1 MKIDLGFRG
10 VIKYLYSASRLY
22 AGMPLSE
29 AFVDMTLKGDVRRVL
44 VVTGF
49 KVLPRIIQET
59 DGPPGVSVL
68 AKVLIDLG
76 LDVAFAIEEDSVEI
90 LKACLE
96 VLGIKGKVYAM
107 PIGVELDHL
116 AKEVLNEFRADLL
129 IFVEKAGCNERGVY
143 HNMLGIDISRYHAK
157 AEALLSEAKRRG
169 IKVLS
174 IGDGGNEVGFG
185 LIKNAVELYVPR
197 GRDCGCPCRGGIA
210 ASSKA
215 DLVIPAFTSNAG
227 CYALSCALSIAG
239 GVKWPHNE
247 EIEMKMLKAAVDA
260 GAFDGMTGE
269 VSMKVDGI
277 PVEVM
282 CSIVKILQ
290 HIVESSRGKLKF

>member
-10 VIKYLYSASRLY
+10 IVKYLYSASRLH

-29 AFVDMTLKGDVRRVL
+29 AFVKMTLREDVRRVL
-44 VVTGF
+44 VITGF
-49 KVLPRIIQET
+49 KVLPKMVQET

-68 AKVLIDLG
+68 ARTLIDLG
-76 LDVAFAIEEDSVEI
+76 FDVAFAIEEDSVEV

-96 VLGIKGKVYAM
+96 VLGVGGKVYAM
-107 PIGVELDHL
+107 PIEVELDHI
-116 AKEVLNEFRADLL
+116 AKEVLDEFKADLL

-143 HNMLGIDISRYHAK
+143 HNMLGVDVSRHHAK
-157 AEALLSEAKRRG
+157 AEALLNEAKHRS

-174 IGDGGNEVGFG
+174 VGDGGNEVGFG
-185 LIKNAVELYVPR
+185 LIKRAVELYVPR

-227 CYALSCALSIAG
+227 CYVLSCALSIAR
-239 GVKWPHNE
+239 
-247 EIEMKMLKAAVDA
+247 AVSY
-260 GAFDGMTGE
+260 THLTL
-269 VSMKVDGI
+269 
-277 PVEVM
+277 PTN
-282 CSIVKILQ
+282 
-290 HIVESSRGKLKF
+290 